1 MYYYKIGHRDYEHSQ
16 YFEFLH
22 KKEFTKQQFED
33 IFVEVVT
40 NVILK
45 IDTKNWKS
53 LILSITFEDNLY
65 ECEEI
70 RKIMVEKYGFEEIQ
84 YTQQIEVRGETNL
97 VSRKGYMIE
106 EQKYHISNRI
116 SKKYWRR
123 KNNSLYL

>member
-1 MYYYKIGHRDYEHSQ
+1 MYYYKIGHHSYEYSK

-22 KKEFTKQQFED
+22 KKEFTTQQFED
-33 IFVEVVT
+33 MFVEVVS

-65 ECEEI
+65 ECKEI
-70 RKIMVEKYGFEEIQ
+70 KKIMIEEYGFEEIQ
-84 YTQQIEVRGETNL
+84 YAQQIGLRGECNL
-97 VSRKGYMIE
+97 VSKKPYEE
-106 EQKYHISNRI
+106 EQKYHIANRI
-116 SKKYWRR
+116 SKKYWKR